1 VDRFERPRSVYQRMP
16 QLLRF
21 LLRHLAFGVSVGVAF
36 ASLVVLTNTAG
47 LNDLLSADEHP
58 YVAIFML
65 NVMCALTFGS
75 LAMGIG
81 VMTLPWGEICDMRER
96 KDDDDKSGE

>member
-1 VDRFERPRSVYQRMP
+1 MDKFQKSRSVFHRMP
-16 QLLRF
+16 VLLRF
-21 LLRHLAFGVSVGVAF
+21 LARHLAFGVAVGVAF
-36 ASLVVLTNTAG
+36 ASLVILTNTAG

-58 YVAIFML
+58 YVAILML

-96 KDDDDKSGE
+96 KDDDDET

>member
-1 VDRFERPRSVYQRMP
+1 MDRFQKSRSVFQQMP
-16 QLLRF
+16 LLLRF
-21 LLRHLAFGVSVGVAF
+21 LARHLAFGVAVGVAF
-36 ASLVVLTNTAG
+36 ASLVILTNTAG

-81 VMTLPWGEICDMRER
+81 IMTLPWGEICDMRER
-96 KDDDDKSGE
+96 KDDEDET